1 MARIDEVASDLFRI
15 SIFAPQINL
24 QFNHFLIRD
33 EEPLLYH
40 TGMRSM
46 FPLVR
51 EAVGKVIDPSRIR
64 WIGAS
69 HFEVDEW
76 GALNEW
82 LEVAPSAQA
91 MTGGLGALVN
101 LNDFASRPPRAL
113 ARDEL
118 VTTGK
123 YRFRFRPT
131 PHLPHGWDAG
141 VLFEETDQTLLC
153 SDLFH
158 QTGDVEAVTESDVLE
173 RTRKALQEYQGGLLM
188 DYQPYTLRTERLLN
202 ELAEL
207 KPRTLAAMHG
217 STFVGDG
224 ERALRDLAVVMRE
237 VYGERELTEVG

>member
-1 MARIDEVASDLFRI
+1 
-15 SIFAPQINL
+15 
-24 QFNHFLIRD
+24 
-33 EEPLLYH
+33 
-40 TGMRSM
+40 
-46 FPLVR
+46 
-51 EAVGKVIDPSRIR
+51 
-64 WIGAS
+64 
-69 HFEVDEW
+69 
-76 GALNEW
+76 
-82 LEVAPSAQA
+82 
-91 MTGGLGALVN
+91 
-101 LNDFASRPPRAL
+101 
-113 ARDEL
+113 
-118 VTTGK
+118 
-123 YRFRFRPT
+123 
-131 PHLPHGWDAG
+131 LPHGWDAG